1 MKVISTGEGYYEQ
14 VVDRGCMRKICK
26 HKSHVFHVILVR
38 SLSRRN
44 MQPEAE
50 TIILTYRN
58 TVTKFRGNPSV
69 NQVSKA
75 DLPDHDH

>member
-14 VVDRGCMRKICK
+14 VVDRGCMGKICK

-44 MQPEAE
+44 TSPIQEDSDNA
-50 TIILTYRN
+50 L
-58 TVTKFRGNPSV
+58 
-69 NQVSKA
+69 
-75 DLPDHDH
+75 

>member
-1 MKVISTGEGYYEQ
+1 MTREGYYGQ
-14 VVDRGCMRKICK
+14 VAADHGCMRKICK

-44 MQPEAE
+44 MQAE
-50 TIILTYRN
+50 TVAIILTYRN

-69 NQVSKA
+69 HQVSKVG
-75 DLPDHDH
+75 LPDHDH